1 MYRKVLELFT
11 LIQESEQVTD
21 LITRG
26 ATQIIPSTVMVLDK
40 LNSMTKKLPN

>member
-11 LIQESEQVTD
+11 LIQESEQVMD
-21 LITRG
+21 LIIHG

>member
-21 LITRG
+21 LIIRG
-26 ATQIIPSTVMVLDK
+26 AIQIIPSTVMELDK